1 MSNEFKSLVY
11 PLYCFSLVEVPVR
24 RSDRLLHSLCARRRR
39 DRRRDSS
46 SGDSS
51 TNEEPSRSRKINKAK
66 HSRHSAANNASSEGL
81 KSGPVGP
88 ETLDKKVFIILYF
101 S

>member
-1 MSNEFKSLVY
+1 M
-11 PLYCFSLVEVPVR
+11 EVPVR
-24 RSDRLLHSLCARRRR
+24 RSDRLLHSLCARSRR

-51 TNEEPSRSRKINKAK
+51 TNEEPSRSRKTNKTK
-66 HSRHSAANNASSEGL
+66 HSRHPAANNASSEGL
-81 KSGPVGP
+81 KSGPVGQAPAPIGP
-88 ETLDKKVFIILYF
+88 ETLDKKVFIILI